1 VPSQPMGRARPP
13 SAAENGATPYQLMA
27 ISRRSASSWWSVH
40 LIGFDQITNESDPP
54 EEGVAKSGAAL
65 KITNINEPVKRC
77 TQWWRIASA
86 GTEKYQ
92 WFYEPRLWL
101 HMRRQEP
108 LISKWWMNI
117 DPPHGA
123 RRAALK
129 AIREAL
135 SRIERGQS

>member
-1 VPSQPMGRARPP
+1 MGCARPP

-27 ISRRSASSWWSVH
+27 ISRRSAAGRSMH
-40 LIGFDQITNESDPP
+40 LIGFDQ
-54 EEGVAKSGAAL
+54 
-65 KITNINEPVKRC
+65 ITNINEPVKRC
-77 TQWWRIASA
+77 TQWWGIASA
-86 GTEKYQ
+86 GTENYQ

-108 LISKWWMNI
+108 LIPKCWMNI

-123 RRAALK
+123 RRAVLK
-129 AIREAL
+129 AIREAR